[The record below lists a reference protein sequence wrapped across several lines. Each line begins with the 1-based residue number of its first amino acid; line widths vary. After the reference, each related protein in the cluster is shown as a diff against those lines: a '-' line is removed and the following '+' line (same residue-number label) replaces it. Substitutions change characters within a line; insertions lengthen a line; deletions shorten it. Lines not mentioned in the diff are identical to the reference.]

1 MASVD
6 RHFCKVAHGAMRE
19 LLRANEDKLGRNFVR
34 SILRDFDP
42 SGSREA
48 EDNAFDFAD
57 RVYDILDR
65 RDLARDYND
74 EDLMNAVTKVVQRM
88 VDNAERESRRNDRDD
103 RRSRS
108 RGRDYDDR
116 DDDRGG
122 WGSARSRGG
131 NSRRREER
139 FDGYCDDRETPRTRR
154 DRGEPNDRKP
164 EPQPE
169 ESTVSKNVNPLAHL
183 SEVAPSDFSKI
194 DLPEEMCNLMKGKG
208 FVLKTE
214 SYSVNFHNEAS
225 IRIYSAKSKETAN
238 TSFEHLKK
246 FFEVFPDHL
255 KSVQTEHP
263 LPDLWTVLLTVPI
276 YRSMEIS
283 LDDYVKIRNH
293 LKDSTVEG
301 SIVPINAFCEIV
313 DNFPRRVWKVVSREV
328 VRRFNILSTSYLR
341 SELCINDVVTVDD
354 LDWLQKLSFAEI
366 ELKMK
371 QDERWQSTY
380 VRIVN
385 HIIHQIFFTEIS
397 NIPPKAVVDGSEIDW
412 SAVIAY
418 DAVTFDPKFNLLNKF
433 DILKVASDVAQNVV
447 DDVNK
452 RMVFWSEP
460 VTLLVTNMLSEKTIK
475 RIPMGVT
482 GVNSPDYEAFRGIL
496 SGLPFIRNKI
506 EPTEV
511 YTTLF
516 RESPST
522 FLRQFDL
529 IVPMTPNSKHVTISG
544 RKQTVLGM

>member
-19 LLRANEDKLGRNFVR
+19 LLHANEDKLGRSFVK
-34 SILRDFDP
+34 SILREFDP
-42 SGSREA
+42 SGNRDA

-74 EDLMNAVTKVVQRM
+74 DDLMKAVTKVVQRM
-88 VDNAERESRRNDRDD
+88 VDNAERENRRNDRGD

-116 DDDRGG
+116 EDDRGG

-131 NSRRREER
+131 NNRRQDDR
-139 FDGYCDDRETPRTRR
+139 FDGYCDDRETPRRNQEETRR
-154 DRGEPNDRKP
+154 QKH

-169 ESTVSKNVNPLAHL
+169 ESVVSKNVNPLAHL
-183 SEVAPSDFSKI
+183 REVAPSEFAKI
-194 DLPEEMCNLMKGKG
+194 DLPEEMCDLMKGKG
-208 FVLKTE
+208 FILKTE
-214 SYSVNFHNEAS
+214 SYSVDFHNEAS
-225 IRIYSAKSKETAN
+225 IRIYSAKSKEAAN

-255 KSVQTEHP
+255 KNVHTEHP
-263 LPDLWTVLLTVPI
+263 LPDLWTVLLTVPV

-283 LDDYVKIRNH
+283 LDDYTSIRTR
-293 LKDSTVEG
+293 LKDAMIEG
-301 SIVPINAFCEIV
+301 SIVPVNAFCEIV
-313 DNFPRRVWKVVSREV
+313 DNFPRRVWKVISREM
-328 VRRFNILSTSYLR
+328 VRRFNLLSTSYMR

-371 QDERWQSTY
+371 HDERWQSTY

-385 HIIHQIFFTEIS
+385 SIIHQIFFTEIN
-397 NIPPKAVVDGSEIDW
+397 NIPPRAVVEGDEIDW

-418 DAVTFDPKFNLLNKF
+418 DAVTFDPKFNMLNKF
-433 DILKVASDVAQNVV
+433 DILKAATTVAQNVV
-447 DDVNK
+447 DDINR

-482 GVNSPDYEAFRGIL
+482 GVNAPDYEAFRGIL
-496 SGLPFIRNKI
+496 SGLPFIRSKI
-506 EPTEV
+506 EPSEV

-529 IVPMTPNSKHVTISG
+529 IVPMTPNSKHVTISA